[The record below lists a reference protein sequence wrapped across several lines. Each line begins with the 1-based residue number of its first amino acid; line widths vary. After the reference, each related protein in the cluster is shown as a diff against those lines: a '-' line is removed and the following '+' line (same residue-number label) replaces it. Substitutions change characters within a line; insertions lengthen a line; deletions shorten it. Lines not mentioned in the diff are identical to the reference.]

1 MEATGHGWAVKTR
14 RSTPPETNC
23 NKHDMEHIKR
33 CVPCVAW
40 WVPCGVTEI
49 HNGEI
54 AQTSSRDFQNKR
66 WETTMRKTIFTVL
79 TASLMATLTAQ
90 AAVASDHH
98 RARAKSRTVAIE
110 QLRDSNAY
118 AAPRDIVVP
127 SYRSSLDEGAMASG
141 MAGH

>member
-1 MEATGHGWAVKTR
+1 
-14 RSTPPETNC
+14 
-23 NKHDMEHIKR
+23 
-33 CVPCVAW
+33 
-40 WVPCGVTEI
+40 
-49 HNGEI
+49 
-54 AQTSSRDFQNKR
+54 
-66 WETTMRKTIFTVL
+66 
-79 TASLMATLTAQ
+79 MATLTAQ
-90 AAVASDHH
+90 AAVAYDHH